1 MLDFVYVVTYEY
13 ESEYE
18 VLGATVN
25 RKYAKEFIAKTIET
39 LPLMKNTEERKDE
52 DNYYI
57 TGVEVYKDMLSR
69 ALDKIGE

>member
-18 VLGATVN
+18 VLGVTLN
-25 RKYAKEFIAKTIET
+25 IKYAKEFIKNTIKT
-39 LPLMKNTEERKDE
+39 LPLAKNTEERQNE

-57 TGVEVYKDMLSR
+57 TGVEVYRDRLSQ
-69 ALDKIGE
+69 ALSKIGE

>member
-18 VLGATVN
+18 VLGATLN
-25 RKYAKEFIAKTIET
+25 RKDAKELITKIIKT
-39 LPLMKNTEERKDE
+39 LPLAKNTEERQNE

-57 TGVEVYKDMLSR
+57 TGVEVYRDRLSQ
-69 ALDKIGE
+69 ALSKIGE

>member
-18 VLGATVN
+18 VLGATLN
-25 RKYAKEFIAKTIET
+25 RKYAKELITKIIKT
-39 LPLMKNTEERKDE
+39 LPLRKNTKERQDE

-57 TGVEVYKDMLSR
+57 TGVEVYKDRLSQ
-69 ALDKIGE
+69 ALSKIGE

>member
-18 VLGATVN
+18 VLGATLN
-25 RKYAKEFIAKTIET
+25 RKDAKEFIEKTINT
-39 LPLMKNTEERKDE
+39 LPLMKNTEERKNE

-57 TGVEVYKDMLSR
+57 TGVEVYRDRLSQ
-69 ALDKIGE
+69 ALSKIGE

>member
-18 VLGATVN
+18 VLGATLN
-25 RKYAKEFIAKTIET
+25 RKDAKELITKIIKT
-39 LPLMKNTEERKDE
+39 LPLMKNTEERQNE

-57 TGVEVYKDMLSR
+57 TGVEVYRDRLSQ
-69 ALDKIGE
+69 ALSKIEE